1 MDTDTIMRAVYL
13 VLLGTVIGGY
23 FLLASRQRLSQTL
36 QHAAIWFLIFVGG
49 VLVYGIWEDVRDI
62 ATPRQSVVSDV
73 NGVVV
78 DVPRQ
83 RDGHYH
89 LWLEVNGTDVEFI
102 VDTGATDL
110 VLTRRDAERV
120 GLVAEDLR
128 FLGEALTANGM
139 VRTAAVRL
147 DEVVLGEIVDR
158 GVPAVVNEGE
168 MHQSLL
174 GMSYLQEF
182 GRIEIEN
189 DQLRLIR

>member
-1 MDTDTIMRAVYL
+1 MDMDLFMRAMYL
-13 VLLGTVIGGY
+13 GLLLAVVGGY
-23 FLLASRQRLSQTL
+23 FVLSGRQHITRSL
-36 QHAAIWFLIFVGG
+36 QQAAIWFLIFVGV
-49 VLVYGIWEDVRDI
+49 VLAYGIWEDVEGI
-62 ATPRQSVVSDV
+62 ASPRQSVVSGVD
-73 NGVVV
+73 GVVV

-89 LWLEVNGTDVEFI
+89 LYLEVNGTPVDFI

-110 VLTRRDAERV
+110 VLTRRDAARI
-120 GLVAEDLR
+120 GLDLDG
-128 FLGEALTANGM
+128 LDYQGEAYTANGT

-158 GVPAVVNEGE
+158 GVRAVVNEGE